1 VDKRPDGGEDSP
13 MSTDDCFAID
23 HRLLPLADAFSLIAE
38 RVVPVTGTE
47 TVALADCAGRVLAEP
62 LLASVTQPPFD
73 NAAMDG
79 FAVRQS
85 ELQGGQR
92 RLKIAARIAA
102 GHPEH
107 AAPPRGCAVE
117 IFTGAPLPAGFDTV
131 VMAEDCKR
139 DGGYVVLP
147 DRIEPHSHVRR
158 AGIDFTAG
166 DRLLAPGRRLRP
178 QDIGIAAAT
187 GATGLTVRKRLKIG
201 LFSTGDELVAPGDAL
216 QAGQIFDSNR
226 PMLRA
231 ALQAM
236 GFAVTDLGHLPDRMD
251 ALVTAFGLAALDQDA
266 LISTGGVSV
275 GGEDHVRAAIES
287 LGQIFFWKLALKPGK
302 PIALGHVGD
311 AAFIGLPGNPV
322 SSLISLLVVGRA
334 VLHRLAGA
342 VLDAELPP
350 AVIVPA
356 GADLGVPGNRI
367 NFIRGSLETRDGQ
380 LSALPYFSQ
389 DSSLISSLTGSS
401 GLIELTAG
409 SSTVAAG
416 TPVLFRAYESMM
428 R

>member
-1 VDKRPDGGEDSP
+1 
-13 MSTDDCFAID
+13 MTTDDCFAID
-23 HRLLPLADAFSLIAE
+23 HRLLTLPEAYSLIADRVTPVTGVETLPLADC
-38 RVVPVTGTE
+38 T
-47 TVALADCAGRVLAEP
+47 GRVLAEP

-73 NAAMDG
+73 NSAMDG
-79 FAVRQS
+79 FAIRHS
-85 ELQGGQR
+85 DIESGNR

-102 GHPEH
+102 GHPQS
-107 AAPPRGCAVE
+107 AVPPPGSAVE

-131 VMAEDCKR
+131 VMVEDCVR
-139 DGGYVVLP
+139 DGEFVTLP
-147 DRIEPHSHVRR
+147 DKIKPNAHVRR
-158 AGIDFTAG
+158 AGIDFKTG

-187 GATGLTVRKRLKIG
+187 GATKLTVRKRLKIG
-201 LFSTGDELVAPGDAL
+201 LFSTGDELAAPGSEL
-216 QAGQIFDSNR
+216 KPGQIFDSNR
-226 PMLRA
+226 PMLKA

-236 GFAVTDLGHLPDRMD
+236 GFQVTDLGHLPDQLD

-302 PIALGHVGD
+302 PLALGHIGD
-311 AAFIGLPGNPV
+311 ATLIGLPGNPV
-322 SSLISLLVVGRA
+322 SSLISLLVIGRT

-342 VLDAELPP
+342 DLEAALP
-350 AVIVPA
+350 AGVTVPA

-367 NFIRGSLETRDGQ
+367 NFIRGSLADGK
-380 LSALPYFSQ
+380 ALPYFSQ

-401 GLIELTAG
+401 GLIELAAG
-409 SSTVAAG
+409 SEAISAG
-416 TPVLFRAYESMM
+416 TPVLFRAFETMM